1 MQFRN
6 LFRVLASAALL
17 CLVLLS
23 AAEITQYGSV
33 TVTSRPSGAEVF
45 IDGEQHGVTPCT
57 VANLPIGTHRV
68 VVRLAGYQLFS
79 GNASVVTGKNSV
91 IQARLTPVDVEPED
105 DGTGKKRKKVEGIVR
120 SDFFGQTRYYAGYA
134 WAFGNYKSNE
144 FAAGLVHR
152 RLNLE
157 LGYSAPSGT
166 IDCGG
171 NFLPTRD
178 QKDIWTHHHTL
189 KHAVTGRVGLVVGQ
203 SEQVCL
209 VTQLGYTSLMMNG
222 FKCPYNETPDDPDH
236 KSHLK
241 TGSIGFRLDYMLTK
255 WFALTATTELDFRL
269 GQDDYVKDIID
280 KASVSMND
288 WATGLRF
295 KVGVT
300 FVL

>member
-6 LFRVLASAALL
+6 LFRVLVFAAFFFP
-17 CLVLLS
+17 VLLS
-23 AAEITQYGSV
+23 AADNAQYGSV

-45 IDGEQHGVTPCT
+45 IDGEQYGVTPST
-57 VANLPIGTHRV
+57 IPSLSTGTHRV
-68 VVRLAGYQLFS
+68 VIRLAGYQLYS
-79 GNASVVTGKNSV
+79 GNVSVVSGKNQV
-91 IQARLTPVDVEPED
+91 VQARLLPIDAEPED
-105 DGTGKKRKKVEGIVR
+105 DGTGKKRKKVEGIIR
-120 SDFFGQTRYYAGYA
+120 SDFFGQTRYYAGAA
-134 WAFGNYKSNE
+134 WAFGNYKSMD
-144 FAAGLVHR
+144 FAAGMVHR

-157 LGYSAPSGT
+157 LGYSLPSGT

-178 QKDIWTHHHTL
+178 QKDIWIHHHSL
-189 KHAVTGRVGLVVGQ
+189 EHAITGRVGLVVGQ

-209 VTQLGYTSLMMNG
+209 VTQLGYTSLMMKG
-222 FKCPYNETPDDPDH
+222 FKCPYNETPKDQNH
-236 KSHLK
+236 KSHMSS
-241 TGSIGFRLDYMLTK
+241 GSIGFRLDYMLTK

-295 KVGVT
+295 KVGAT

>member
-1 MQFRN
+1 MQFRK
-6 LFRVLASAALL
+6 LFLVSVFTTLL
-17 CLVLLS
+17 FPVLLS
-23 AAEITQYGSV
+23 AADNAQVGSV

-57 VANLPIGTHRV
+57 VPNLSIGTHRV

-79 GNASVVTGKNSV
+79 GNASVVTGKNSTV
-91 IQARLTPVDVEPED
+91 QARLLPMEADPED
-105 DGTGKKRKKVEGIVR
+105 DGTGKKRKKVEGIIR

-144 FAAGLVHR
+144 FAAGMVHR

-171 NFLPTRD
+171 NFLPTRH
-178 QKDIWTHHHTL
+178 QSDIWSHHHSL
-189 KHAVTGRVGLVVGQ
+189 EHAITGRVGLVVGQ

-209 VTQLGYTSLMMNG
+209 ITQLGYTSFLMKG
-222 FKCPYNETPDDPDH
+222 FKCPHNEVPDDPNH
-236 KSHLK
+236 ESHMKS
-241 TGSIGFRLDYMLTK
+241 GSVGFRLDYMLTK
-255 WFALTATTELDFRL
+255 WFALTAITELDFRL

-295 KVGVT
+295 KVGVS